1 MKAPPRTILLV
12 EDNQDDVYLIQRA
25 FKKAGLT
32 KQLQVVNDGESALAY
47 LAGDDQYS
55 DRERYPLPGL
65 LLLDLKLPLKH
76 GTEILAWLRAQ
87 PSLKR
92 LLVVILSSSQD
103 PSDIDKA
110 YELGANSYLVKPV
123 SFDALVD
130 MVKTLNL
137 YWLVLSEQPGV
148 WPASRKR

>member
-1 MKAPPRTILLV
+1 MKARPRTILLV
-12 EDNQDDVYLIQRA
+12 EDNRDDVYLIRRA

-32 KQLQVVNDGESALAY
+32 NLLQVVNDGEAALAY
-47 LAGDDQYS
+47 LSGEDKYS

-65 LLLDLKLPLKH
+65 LLLDLKLPRKH
-76 GTEILAWLRAQ
+76 GMEVLAWLRQQ

-92 LLVVILSSSQD
+92 LLVVILTSSQD
-103 PSDIDKA
+103 LSDINKA

-137 YWLVLSEQPGV
+137 YWMVLSEQPGI
-148 WPASRKR
+148 WPASPKR